1 MHAVLSDTLTLAFP
15 ETMTVMSEPL
25 LFFEDAFKLF
35 EIIGMRASCLK
46 PTVKPL
52 TPSDKPLISFLGL
65 RSDSAKSAPVTVMA
79 FLRGYGWLTRLKN
92 KIHSDEL
99 N

>member
-1 MHAVLSDTLTLAFP
+1 MHGVLSDTLTLAFP
-15 ETMTVMSEPL
+15 ETMAVMSEPL
-25 LFFEDAFKLF
+25 LFFEDAVKLF
-35 EIIGMRASCLK
+35 EITGMRAHL
-46 PTVKPL
+46 PQT
-52 TPSDKPLISFLGL
+52 DKPLISFLGL